1 MFSRLN
7 AATAAACSTARPGA
21 RGVSK
26 SQVYAARA
34 DHRFIAHWYSS
45 GAPTTYGTW
54 GSASDG
60 TRGSVSALATGAR
73 PTAPAIAAAA
83 NHGAMYLVIVFTV
96 FPACLLGRRIWLCPI
111 IASRQTG
118 VATTDPHSTLPLAGI
133 RLPGPPCQQP
143 IRAVSLAISSG
154 NPTEV
159 RGPPRGVPGGH
170 PYAAAVVLAAVSP
183 VSAWLLTPNAPA
195 P

>member
-73 PTAPAIAAAA
+73 PTGPAIAAAA
-83 NHGAMYLVIVFTV
+83 NHGAMYLVIVFMV

-111 IASRQTG
+111 IAS
-118 VATTDPHSTLPLAGI
+118 S
-133 RLPGPPCQQP
+133 P
-143 IRAVSLAISSG
+143 IRAVSQAISPG
-154 NPTEV
+154 NPTEG